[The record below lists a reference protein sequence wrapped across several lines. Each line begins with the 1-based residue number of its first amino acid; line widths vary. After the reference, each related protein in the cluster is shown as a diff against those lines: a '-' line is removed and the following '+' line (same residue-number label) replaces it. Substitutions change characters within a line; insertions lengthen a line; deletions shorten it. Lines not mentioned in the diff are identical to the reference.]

1 MDRDFIK
8 LGGNRFRVNTHM
20 TLGELAGRLGLEPPP
35 AADKPLI
42 ALLLEHFGKIPE
54 EDDTFLYDRL
64 EITVGPV
71 EGGRIGTVDVH
82 LLSEDELDAR
92 RAEENGEE
100 AASE

>member
-1 MDRDFIK
+1 
-8 LGGNRFRVNTHM
+8 M
-20 TLGELAGRLGLEPPP
+20 TLGELAGRLGIDAP
-35 AADKPLI
+35 ASADKPLLS
-42 ALLLEHFGKIPE
+42 LLFEHFGKIPE